1 MPSTMYDKV
10 FDEHV
15 VSRMSD
21 GHCVLY
27 IDRHL
32 VEDHASPQAFGEL
45 RKSRAAVRA
54 PDRTLAVVDHNAP
67 VTSRT
72 DVASRAQ
79 IDELSRNTTDF
90 GIEFFGL
97 GDERQGITHV
107 VGPEQGFTLPGTTIV
122 CGDSHTSTHGAF
134 GALAFGIAATEV
146 EHVLRTQSLIR
157 MKSKTL
163 RIAVSKSL
171 TRGVSAKDL
180 ILHIIG
186 KFGTAAAIG
195 HAIEFSG
202 EAIEELSMEERM
214 TVCNMAVE
222 AGATVGMIA
231 PDEVTF
237 DYLKG
242 RPKAPKAADW
252 NAALSYWRGLRSDA
266 GAIFDR
272 ELAVDA
278 SIVTPMVTWGTSPD
292 EVMPIN
298 GTVPDPKDEAD
309 PGRRAHMVRAMA
321 YMGLAPGA
329 HMVGL
334 PIDAVWIGSCT
345 NARIE
350 DLRQAAAILKGRK
363 IAARIASAMVVP
375 GSGLVKRQSE
385 AEGLDTIFT
394 AGGFEWREP
403 GCSMCLGMNGD
414 HLQPGQRCAS
424 TSNRNF
430 ENRQGRL
437 VRTHLVS
444 PAMAVAAAIAGHFVD
459 VRDMDAAASSRY

>member
-1 MPSTMYDKV
+1 MYDKV

-27 IDRHL
+27 VDRHL
-32 VEDHASPQAFGEL
+32 VEDHASPHAFGSL
-45 RKSRAAVRA
+45 RMSGTPVRA
-54 PDRTLAVVDHNAP
+54 PTRTLAVVDHNAP

-72 DVASRAQ
+72 DASSRAQ
-79 IDELSRNTTDF
+79 IDELFRNATDF
-90 GIEFFGL
+90 GIECFGL

-107 VGPEQGFTLPGTTIV
+107 IGPEQGFTLPGTTIV

-146 EHVLRTQSLIR
+146 EHVLRMQSLIR
-157 MKSKTL
+157 VKSKTL
-163 RIAVSKSL
+163 RITISNRL

-186 KFGTAAAIG
+186 KFGAGAAIG
-195 HAIEFSG
+195 YAVEFSG
-202 EAIEELSMEERM
+202 EALEGLSMEERM

-242 RPKAPKAADW
+242 RPKVPKAADW
-252 NAALSYWRGLRSDA
+252 NAAMTYWRGLRSDE
-266 GAIFDR
+266 GALFDR
-272 ELAVDA
+272 ELALDA
-278 SIVTPMVTWGTSPD
+278 SLVPPMVTWGTSPD
-292 EVMPIN
+292 EVIPIN
-298 GTVPDPKDEAD
+298 GTVPDPDDEAD
-309 PGRRAHMVRAMA
+309 PGKRAHMLRALA

-329 HMVGL
+329 RMVGQ

-350 DLRQAAAILKGRK
+350 DLRQAAAILKEQK
-363 IAARIASAMVVP
+363 IAARIVSAMVVP
-375 GSGLVKRQSE
+375 GSGLVKRQAE
-385 AEGLDTIFT
+385 AEGLDAIFT

-414 HLQPGQRCAS
+414 QLQPGQRCAS

-444 PAMAVAAAIAGHFVD
+444 PAMAVAAAVAGHFVD
-459 VRDMDAAASSRY
+459 VRDMVRAASSR